1 MTGQTV
7 LLLAPTDS
15 QNLPLTLAVRREGYR
30 VVSAASTEEA
40 FTVLE
45 RDRIALVIVDMA
57 VAGPLSA
64 IDVLSTVRAR
74 WPDVVRVLMCPADD
88 AADMVAAVNQAH
100 IYAYLIQPVD
110 VNQLRTLVRDSVRF
124 HELLCD
130 NRRLYES
137 TVNQSLQTRQLNDD
151 LERKVAER
159 MVEIERKN
167 SELEENFLDVIRLLT
182 NLLEVRSS
190 TMAGQSHYMA
200 DAARWLSR
208 ALFLPLEEQRNIEI
222 AALLHNLGQLGLPD
236 SVIQKS
242 TLQLENRDKEMLRHS
257 ALVAESLLST
267 VPRLRRVA
275 TIVRHQGEWW
285 NGQGFPDGLSGEAI
299 PIGSRV
305 LAVVAGY
312 LKYQD
317 FATLQQSDGKRYDP
331 AILREFRRYLDER
344 PKIRQQQARSELKL
358 HPSELDEGMIL
369 ARDLVTCTGQLVAPS
384 GQMVDRGIL
393 DRLNALITS
402 TGGNEAKV
410 YVQV

>member
-15 QNLPLTLAVRREGYR
+15 ENLPLTLAVRREGYR
-30 VVSAASTEEA
+30 VVAVASTEEA
-40 FTVLE
+40 FAVLE
-45 RDRIALVIVDMA
+45 RERIALVIVDMRIG
-57 VAGPLSA
+57 GPLSA

-74 WPDVVRVLMCPADD
+74 WPDVVRVLKCPADD
-88 AADMVAAVNQAH
+88 SADMTAAVNQAH
-100 IYAYLIQPVD
+100 IYAFLIEPID
-110 VNQLRTLVRDSVRF
+110 ANQIRTLVRDSVRF

-137 TVNQSLQTRQLNDD
+137 TINQSLQTRQINDD

-159 MVEIERKN
+159 MAEIERKN
-167 SELEENFLDVIRLLT
+167 TELEENFLDVIRLLT

-190 TMAGQSHYMA
+190 TMAGQSQYMA

-208 ALFLPLEEQRNIEI
+208 ALFLPLDEQRNIEI

-242 TLQLENRDKEMLRHS
+242 TLQLEKGDKEMLRHS

-285 NGQGFPDGLSGEAI
+285 NGQGFPDGLSGESI
-299 PIGSRV
+299 PIGSRI
-305 LAVVAGY
+305 LSVVAGY

-317 FATLQQSDGKRYDP
+317 LATLQQSDGKRYDP

-344 PKIRQQQARSELKL
+344 PRIRQQQAKSELKL
-358 HPSELDEGMIL
+358 HASELDEGMIL
-369 ARDLVTCTGQLVAPS
+369 ARDLVTGTGQLVAPS
-384 GQMVDRGIL
+384 GQIVDRVIL
-393 DRLNALITS
+393 DRLNMIAHS
-402 TGGNEAKV
+402 NGNETKV